1 MADRKRRVRIK
12 KPPILFS
19 RSQRIIA
26 RLEKA
31 LGDVVLT
38 YWMSPSGSVCDSDVL
53 ALYEHCRSLSTRR
66 VSLFIKSDGGS
77 GQAALRI
84 INLLR
89 QHTRRVVALVPLECA
104 SAATMIALGADEI
117 QMGSLAYLTAVD
129 TSLRHELS
137 PTDIDNELVSVS
149 QDELTRVVRLCEEK
163 AREDDPNPYQAL
175 FQYVHPLVLGAVDRS
190 SSLSIRLCQE
200 ILGYHMRDRR
210 AARKIAEHLNANYP
224 SHNYPIT
231 MREAKQLGLNIKPLE
246 PEVHELLLALNEVY
260 SEMGQKAVTDYDELN
275 YHNNEIA
282 NIVEGRG
289 KMVYFQIDKDWHYRK
304 EERRWDPMHDQSAWH
319 RVERVGR
326 TTRQS
331 VFHIR

>member
-1 MADRKRRVRIK
+1 
-12 KPPILFS
+12 
-19 RSQRIIA
+19 
-26 RLEKA
+26 
-31 LGDVVLT
+31 
-38 YWMSPSGSVCDSDVL
+38 
-53 ALYEHCRSLSTRR
+53 
-66 VSLFIKSDGGS
+66 
-77 GQAALRI
+77 
-84 INLLR
+84 
-89 QHTRRVVALVPLECA
+89 
-104 SAATMIALGADEI
+104 MIALGADEI

-149 QDELTRVVRLCEEK
+149 QDELTRVVRLCEEN
-163 AREDDPNPYQAL
+163 ARKDDPNPYQAL

-200 ILGYHMRDRR
+200 ILGYHMQDRR
-210 AARKIAEHLNANYP
+210 AARKIAEHLNADYP

-231 MREAKQLGLNIKPLE
+231 MREAKQMGINIKPLD

-319 RVERVGR
+319 RVERIGR
-326 TTRQS
+326 TTRHS